1 MPSAA
6 HGGKESLHMSSS
18 QHLQSHRGPARY
30 ATRTVNLVEQ
40 YWSFEAIPGFDAHRI
55 GSLLRAALFADGH
68 AQCWLAEHAGEVGG
82 YLLAVLVFSLEHGGM
97 MAEIDEF
104 FVTPA
109 FRTRGIGAALLLEAE
124 TVLRASGVSR
134 VQLQLGSGKLTRAG
148 FLRCARLRSPRGLRS
163 VGQGAVLVLH
173 SQVTQVSH
181 KIPLADRY
189 PFPSQDVVDSRR
201 VEVEVRLREG

>member
-1 MPSAA
+1 MI
-6 HGGKESLHMSSS
+6 SS
-18 QHLQSHRGPARY
+18 QPLIRTAAPHDMPAL
-30 ATRTVNLVEQ
+30 VNLVEQ

-134 VQLQLGSGKLTRAG
+134 VQLQLGSGNSRARDFYAARGYARRAG
-148 FLRCARLRSPRGLRS
+148 FDLWDKA
-163 VGQGAVLVLH
+163 
-173 SQVTQVSH
+173 
-181 KIPLADRY
+181 
-189 PFPSQDVVDSRR
+189 PS
-201 VEVEVRLREG
+201 